1 MASAFRGLSGIW
13 FVFLIL
19 MLIGVVVE
27 PPQPIYTTLWV
38 YYTIAVFIPWA
49 WLGFRLFEA
58 RTRKDEIKQ
67 EKELA
72 RARAAGI
79 AESVEIAK
87 RLREDAQKLTEED
100 DSR

>member
-1 MASAFRGLSGIW
+1 
-13 FVFLIL
+13 

-27 PPQPIYTTLWV
+27 PPQPIYTTLWL
-38 YYTIAVFIPWA
+38 YYTIVVFIPWA

-58 RTRKDEIKQ
+58 RTQKDEIEM

-72 RARAAGI
+72 RARAFGI

-87 RLREDAQKLTEED
+87 RLREDVQKLAEDD